1 MQFDELLPEDI
12 DFLKYIGGELMDL
25 SDGYAQLAFE
35 IRPHHK
41 QHLGVVHG
49 GAIATLADHCGWYAV
64 ISELDKG
71 FTSVTIELKINYL
84 KPAIGEILT
93 AEAKVVNRSKRTAF
107 TTIEVFAK
115 DTLVAFATAT
125 YSIVDEQKI
134 KGVTDVK
141 QQRNL

>member
-1 MQFDELLPEDI
+1 MQFSDLVQEDI
-12 DFLKYIGGELMDL
+12 DFLRYIGGELLDL

-93 AEAKVVNRSKRTAF
+93 AEAKVVNRTKRTAF
-107 TTIEVFAK
+107 TTIEIFAK

-125 YSIVDEQKI
+125 YSIVDEHKI
-134 KGVTDVK
+134 KGVTNAK
-141 QQRNL
+141 Q

>member
-1 MQFDELLPEDI
+1 MQFNELAPKDV
-12 DFLKYIGGELMDL
+12 DFLEYIGGELMDL
-25 SDGYAQLAFE
+25 GDGYAQLAFE
-35 IRPHHK
+35 IQPHHT

-84 KPAIGEILT
+84 KPAIGEILK
-93 AEAKVVNRSKRTAF
+93 AEAKVVNRTKRTAF
-107 TTIEVFAK
+107 ATIEIFAK

-125 YSIVDEQKI
+125 YSIIDESK
-134 KGVTDVK
+134 
-141 QQRNL
+141 QRNNHVK

>member
-1 MQFDELLPEDI
+1 MQFSDLLPEDI
-12 DFLKYIGGELMDL
+12 GFLEYIGGELMDL
-25 SDGYAQLAFE
+25 GDGYAQLAFE
-35 IRPHHK
+35 IRPHHT

-64 ISELDKG
+64 ISQLDKK

-107 TTIEVFAK
+107 ATIEIFAK

-125 YSIVDEQKI
+125 YSIIDEKRL
-134 KGVTDVK
+134 KEK
-141 QQRNL
+141 SC